1 MPYFLS
7 KQVIRISLLFSVLA
21 VSGLAAAAAGRTSS
35 GELALYVSIQGMQA
49 RIEHRGTLLAQACRG
64 RSPDIDQVL
73 GQSDQMR
80 VTHRAL
86 IEAQILKAREKVQKE
101 QGLEAELAIYQD
113 LKGEQDE
120 AALRFRQS
128 FQLAGVPNEAQC
140 LQALQL
146 HMRVQKE
153 MDEQLN

>member
-1 MPYFLS
+1 MPYSLF
-7 KQVIRISLLFSVLA
+7 KRVIMISLLFSVPA
-21 VSGLAAAAAGRTSS
+21 VSGLAGAAGGSISAR
-35 GELALYVSIQGMQA
+35 ELALYVSMQGMQA
-49 RIEHRGTLLAQACRG
+49 RIEHRGTLLVQACHG
-64 RSPDIDQVL
+64 RSPEIDQVL

-86 IEAQILKAREKVQKE
+86 IEAQILKAREKLQKE
-101 QGLEAELAIYQD
+101 QGVEAELAIYQD

-128 FQLAGVPNEAQC
+128 FQLAGVPSEAQC

-146 HMRVQKE
+146 HTRVQKE